1 MKYQEAIN
9 VAISIVMDTSTVCH
23 LYLYCD
29 KVEAKGQQCTVCIE
43 TIIKVQRVV
52 HQLTSHHD
60 SEY

>member
-52 HQLTSHHD
+52 HQ
-60 SEY
+60 